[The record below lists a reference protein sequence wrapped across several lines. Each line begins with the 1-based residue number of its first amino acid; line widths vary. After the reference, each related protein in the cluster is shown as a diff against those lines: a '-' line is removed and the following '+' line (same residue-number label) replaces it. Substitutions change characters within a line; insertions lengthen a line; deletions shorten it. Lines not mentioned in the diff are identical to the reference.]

1 MRPKFTRKVVKTTE
15 TPLIVSS
22 IDYVESHRPQLRENR
37 RSSVARRYL
46 MSDIPINVS
55 KSDSYQYKEFYRNAS
70 VPEFID
76 PVFAKTSPKR
86 SFSIIANE
94 RFGLEFAKL
103 GL

>member
-70 VPEFID
+70 GHLNIWQSV
-76 PVFAKTSPKR
+76 KGMTW
-86 SFSIIANE
+86 FSV
-94 RFGLEFAKL
+94 GLSVI
-103 GL
+103 GLVMVNYYL